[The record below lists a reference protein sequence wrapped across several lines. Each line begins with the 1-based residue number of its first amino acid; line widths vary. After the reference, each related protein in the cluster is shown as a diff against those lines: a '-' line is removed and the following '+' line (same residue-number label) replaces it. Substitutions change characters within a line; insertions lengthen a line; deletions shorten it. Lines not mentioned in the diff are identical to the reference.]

1 MEASQQEG
9 TDVVMTQSSGMDF
22 PNTESGA
29 SGEAATDVEM
39 KSTATESTAA
49 DSMRAALAGDGAGA
63 AAESVP
69 RKGSQ
74 TKNPDE
80 QLVGISG
87 QVQKSHESE
96 EDTEPPKTFKGLQNQ
111 GATCYMN
118 SLLQAL
124 YMTPDFRQMIYK
136 FK

>member
-1 MEASQQEG
+1 
-9 TDVVMTQSSGMDF
+9 MTQSPEAMTQDTPSA
-22 PNTESGA
+22 A
-29 SGEAATDVEM
+29 SGDAAVDVEM
-39 KSTATESTAA
+39 RSTATESTAA
-49 DSMRAALAGDGAGA
+49 DSMKAALAGDESGA
-63 AAESVP
+63 AAGSVP

-80 QLVGISG
+80 QIVGISG

-96 EDTEPPKTFKGLQNQ
+96 EDAEPAKTFKGLQNQ